1 MVKMINILELTRKKK
16 KSSLFLFILIL
27 DNFYTLTISLI
38 INLINPKLIDVF
50 NGDEFTKLNIF
61 IGSVIFGPLI
71 ETFIF
76 QFLIIEILLSLKLNK
91 NLILLISTIL
101 FSLSHNYNVIYIIAM
116 LFPGL
121 LYSSY
126 YLFLKVEK
134 RKNIFLTIFILHS
147 LSNLIAFILDDI
159 LNI

>member
-1 MVKMINILELTRKKK
+1 MINILELTRKKK